1 MSQAS
6 HAEVQS
12 TKTQP
17 QNENRELSASASRK
31 DAQKEGKAE
40 KSANKAGGSSQDG
53 KPERAVAEKNPSSGA
68 DEDSKTGKVKGG
80 HDESGQPKDD
90 KLKGKGGK
98 IEKDEKKK
106 EEHSTKDEEKQA
118 DSQDE
123 EDEEEQQ
130 GQQAF
135 SIASRFLTVLT
146 LDPETGEI
154 NWDCPCLGDMPHGP
168 CGQQFRKAFSCFV
181 HSEAEP
187 KGQDCIDAFG
197 EMQDCFRYQSLCDD
211 AILHLS
217 RPESILIITEHTP
230 MCINRWMH

>member
-1 MSQAS
+1 MSQTS

-17 QNENRELSASASRK
+17 QNENRELTASASRK

-53 KPERAVAEKNPSSGA
+53 KPERAVAEKKPSSGA

-98 IEKDEKKK
+98 IEKDDKKK
-106 EEHSTKDEEKQA
+106 EEHSAKDEEKQA
-118 DSQDE
+118 DSQDD

-135 SIASRFLTVLT
+135 SISPPLF
-146 LDPETGEI
+146 
-154 NWDCPCLGDMPHGP
+154 
-168 CGQQFRKAFSCFV
+168 
-181 HSEAEP
+181 
-187 KGQDCIDAFG
+187 
-197 EMQDCFRYQSLCDD
+197 
-211 AILHLS
+211 
-217 RPESILIITEHTP
+217 
-230 MCINRWMH
+230 